1 MGSKTHV
8 FLIEIVNKD
17 KLLLGEYY
25 NFLELVNLSTMQTLH
40 LIKLGSWIN
49 YIMKLEDDYL
59 IAT

>member
-40 LIKLGSWIN
+40 LIKLESWIN